1 VTALVVL
8 RLIAAAVTPLTF
20 DETYYWIWAKHLS
33 GGYYDHPPMVAVVI
47 RLGTMIAGDN
57 AFGVRLVS
65 ILLAL
70 PMSWAIY
77 RTAQIFFDGTRIA
90 AASTIFL
97 NATLMASVG
106 TTIVTPDAP
115 LMVAASFVLLGL
127 AKVWQT
133 DRGVWWLAVGVA
145 VGCGLLSKYTALFF
159 GAQILLWL
167 LLMKDQRRWLASP
180 WPYLGGILAFAIFS
194 PVILWN
200 ADHEWVSFIKQLGR
214 ARVEGI
220 TLKYLGEMIPTQF
233 VFATPSSSFSV
244 CSGSMRWPREGCE
257 CCGRYAGQHQRLDD
271 LPLFRLAFAACRVE
285 ANWLGPIYPAF
296 AIAAA
301 YAAWGTAWNP
311 REQRTM
317 TWSRNLALPIGV
329 ALFVVLIVQ
338 TNTGLFTGFRRDATV
353 RSVGVGW
360 PDLAK
365 EIEALRIKHHANCVM
380 AADYGTTSWLMFY
393 LPKGT
398 CVAQYQQRYRW
409 TFMNEPDAN
418 LLKGRALLIGPV
430 GAIIPPRASYARV
443 ETLAELVRKRGGV
456 AIETYQ
462 ATLLED
468 PRGEVLID
476 QSLRSLADRSN
487 SRFKPFNSQRNSHA
501 SLMICA
507 QCAEMMRERL

>member
-1 VTALVVL
+1 MISSEAKLARGTIITVAALVVL
-8 RLIAAAVTPLTF
+8 RLVAAAVTPLTF
-20 DETYYWIWAKHLS
+20 DEAYYWTWAKHLS

-47 RLGTMIAGDN
+47 RLGIMIAGDTG
-57 AFGVRLVS
+57 FGVRLVS

-77 RTAQIFFDGTRIA
+77 RAAQILFADARIA
-90 AASTIFL
+90 AASAIFL

-115 LMVAASFVLLGL
+115 LIVAASFVLYTL
-127 AKVWQT
+127 AKVWQ
-133 DRGVWWLAVGVA
+133 RGHGVWWLAVGVA

-180 WPYLGGILAFAIFS
+180 WPYLGGVVAFAIFA

-200 ADHEWVSFIKQLGR
+200 ADHEWVSLIKQIGR

-233 VFATPSSSFSV
+233 AFATPSVFILGVFGLYALAKGRARNAAGAALVSV
-244 CSGSMRWPREGCE
+244 SVWMIFLYFVWHSLH
-257 CCGRYAGQHQRLDD
+257 A
-271 LPLFRLAFAACRVE
+271 RVE

-296 AIAAA
+296 AVAAA
-301 YAAWGTAWNP
+301 YAAWGTTWNP

-317 TWSRNLALPIGV
+317 NWSRKLALPVGV

-360 PDLAK
+360 PEMAQ
-365 EIEALRIKHHANCVM
+365 EIEALRVKHKVNCVM

-409 TFMNEPDAN
+409 TFLNEPDAN
-418 LLKGRALLIGPV
+418 LLKGRAILIGPV
-430 GAIIPPRASYARV
+430 GGITPPRANYARV
-443 ETLAELVRKRGGV
+443 EKLAELSRKRSGV
-456 AIETYQ
+456 AVETYQ
-462 ATLLED
+462 ADLLED
-468 PRGEVLID
+468 PRGEVL
-476 QSLRSLADRSN
+476 DR
-487 SRFKPFNSQRNSHA
+487 RPPPE
-501 SLMICA
+501 LGGPV
-507 QCAEMMRERL
+507 

>member
-1 VTALVVL
+1 MISSEAKLARGTIITVAALVVL

-20 DETYYWIWAKHLS
+20 DEAYYWTWAKHLS

-47 RLGTMIAGDN
+47 RLGIMIAGDTG
-57 AFGVRLVS
+57 FGVRMVS
-65 ILLAL
+65 TLLAL

-77 RTAQIFFDGTRIA
+77 RAAQILFADARIA
-90 AASTIFL
+90 AASAIFL

-115 LMVAASFVLLGL
+115 LIVAASFVLYTL
-127 AKVWQT
+127 AKVWQSG
-133 DRGVWWLAVGVA
+133 RGVWWLAVGVA

-180 WPYLGGILAFAIFS
+180 WPYLGGVVAFAIFA

-200 ADHEWVSFIKQLGR
+200 ADHEWVSLIKQIGR

-233 VFATPSSSFSV
+233 AFATPSVFILGVFGLYALAKGRARNAAGAALVSISV
-244 CSGSMRWPREGCE
+244 WMIFLYFVWHSLH
-257 CCGRYAGQHQRLDD
+257 A
-271 LPLFRLAFAACRVE
+271 RVE

-296 AIAAA
+296 AVAAA
-301 YAAWGTAWNP
+301 YAAWGTTWNP

-317 TWSRNLALPIGV
+317 NRSRKLALPVGV

-360 PDLAK
+360 PQMAQ
-365 EIEALRIKHHANCVM
+365 EIEALRIKHDANCVM

-409 TFMNEPDAN
+409 TFLDEPDAN
-418 LLKGRALLIGPV
+418 LLKGRAILIGPV
-430 GAIIPPRASYARV
+430 GGITPPRANYARV
-443 ETLAELVRKRGGV
+443 EKLADLSRKRSGV
-456 AIETYQ
+456 AVETYQ
-462 ATLLED
+462 ADLLED
-468 PRGEVLID
+468 PRGEVL
-476 QSLRSLADRSN
+476 DR
-487 SRFKPFNSQRNSHA
+487 RKPPE
-501 SLMICA
+501 LGGPV
-507 QCAEMMRERL
+507 